1 MHKIVPTMFCLQ
13 CPKAARSTQLE
24 SIKKVWQ
31 FQDKILYGFPRI
43 SCIFIVMDLCLNF
56 VKIIFDRLITL
67 FSRSA
72 RSVALRNLA
81 SLVLLNITFSVENR
95 VL

>member
-1 MHKIVPTMFCLQ
+1 M
-13 CPKAARSTQLE
+13 
-24 SIKKVWQ
+24 
-31 FQDKILYGFPRI
+31 LYGFPRI
-43 SCIFIVMDLCLNF
+43 SCIFTVMDLCLNF
-56 VKIIFDRLITL
+56 VKIILDRLITL

-72 RSVALRNLA
+72 RSVVLRNLA